1 MEDYV
6 VIGKITDTFGIEGE
20 LKVYPYLP
28 QEFWEDLERVYL
40 KRRGGDYVPF
50 EIEWID
56 FVKNFV
62 IIKFK
67 GYDGIEKAQQFKGAK
82 VYLPRKELPQ
92 LFEDEFYAFELVG
105 MEVVTDKGKELGRVE
120 GIRDLGAYDALV
132 LRGGE
137 LLIPF
142 VSDIVLSV
150 DKEKGKIVVKEDLIL
165 A

>member
-6 VIGKITDTFGIEGE
+6 VIGKITDTFGLEGE

-28 QEFWEDLERVYL
+28 QDFWQDLERVYL

-50 EIEWID
+50 ELEWID

-62 IIKFK
+62 IVKFK
-67 GYDGIEKAQQFKGAK
+67 GYDGIEKAEQFKGAK
-82 VYLPRKELPQ
+82 VYLPREELPE
-92 LFEDEFYAFELVG
+92 LSEEEFYAFELVG

-120 GIRDLGAYDALV
+120 GVRDLGPYDALV
-132 LRGGE
+132 LKGGE

-142 VSDIVLSV
+142 VSAIVLSV
-150 DKEKGKIVVKEDLIL
+150 DKEKGRIVVKEDLIPV
-165 A
+165 